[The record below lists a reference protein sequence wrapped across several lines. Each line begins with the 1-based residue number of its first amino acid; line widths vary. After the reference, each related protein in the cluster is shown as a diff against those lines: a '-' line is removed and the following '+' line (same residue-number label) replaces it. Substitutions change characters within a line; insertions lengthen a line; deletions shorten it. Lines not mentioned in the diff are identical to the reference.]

1 MKKNFHSDELK
12 KRVAEEI
19 ISGLLTVCDASI
31 KYSVSERTIFRW
43 QKRFKKFIKKDEKLT
58 LSAMKENI
66 NSDRELSKEELL
78 AIKSK
83 LEKELK
89 QALLKAQANEIL
101 VDIAKEDYNI
111 DLRKKHGAKQ

>member
-43 QKRFKKFIKKDEKLT
+43 QKRATRIKLDK
-58 LSAMKENI
+58 
-66 NSDRELSKEELL
+66 
-78 AIKSK
+78 
-83 LEKELK
+83 
-89 QALLKAQANEIL
+89 
-101 VDIAKEDYNI
+101 Y
-111 DLRKKHGAKQ
+111 